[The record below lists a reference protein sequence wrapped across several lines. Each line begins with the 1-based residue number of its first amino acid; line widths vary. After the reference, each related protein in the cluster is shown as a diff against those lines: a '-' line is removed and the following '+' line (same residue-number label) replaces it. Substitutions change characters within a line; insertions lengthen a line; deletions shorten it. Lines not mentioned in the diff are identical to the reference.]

1 MTKET
6 NLVADLIKTV
16 IISGILSFGAW
27 YGINTYQTNK
37 TESLKSEQSKLTSAN
52 NIIKE
57 HNDQVTADMDA
68 FLSSVQLEYDELHI
82 LLDIDQKLQNS
93 NASMDDR
100 YISPRID
107 GINDATI
114 RSDHKIPENMG
125 VALVDLDVTFTTS
138 TDMYAFL
145 DSLKPENSD
154 VLYSINYLN
163 VNTVAGDVGPEYAV
177 DITLVN
183 YYYDTMISAYSSIFS
198 YAMASYNGM
207 FYKSIA
213 QNGEYTFKEIIDNSS
228 SQQLQNS
235 KYVYD
240 YSLTKSSI
248 RYKDG
253 TYYMTLYE
261 ENNYFAVIIDKEY
274 SEVSECT
281 NLLDLRTT

>member
-1 MTKET
+1 MTKEN
-6 NLVADLIKTV
+6 NLVSDLIKTV
-16 IISGILSFGAW
+16 IISGVLSFGAW
-27 YGINTYQTNK
+27 YVIDSYQENK
-37 TESLKSEQSKLTSAN
+37 TESLKSEQARLISAN
-52 NIIKE
+52 NIIKN

-93 NASMDDR
+93 NVNMDDR

-114 RSDHKIPENMG
+114 RSDHKIPDNMG
-125 VALVDLDVTFTTS
+125 VALVDLDVHFTTAA
-138 TDMYAFL
+138 DMYTFL

-154 VLYSINYLN
+154 VLYTINYLN
-163 VNTVAGDVGPEYAV
+163 ISDNNGEYDV
-177 DITLVN
+177 DITLIN
-183 YYYDTMISAYSSIFS
+183 YYYDTMIEAYESIFS
-198 YAMASYNGM
+198 YAMVSYNGM

-213 QNGEYTFKEIIDNSS
+213 QNGEYTFKEMIDSSS

-253 TYYMTLYE
+253 TYYMTLFE
-261 ENNYFAVIIDKEY
+261 ENNYFAVVIDKEY
-274 SEVSECT
+274 SEVSNCT